1 MFVFVCYY
9 RVAGV
14 QGREVLPPA
23 TKHKAKATY
32 LCYGRYHTPCDKY
45 RPTLTKNNTTPA
57 RS

>member
-23 TKHKAKATY
+23 TTHKANATS
-32 LCYGRYHTPCDKY
+32 CIRKIP
-45 RPTLTKNNTTPA
+45 RTLW
-57 RS
+57 